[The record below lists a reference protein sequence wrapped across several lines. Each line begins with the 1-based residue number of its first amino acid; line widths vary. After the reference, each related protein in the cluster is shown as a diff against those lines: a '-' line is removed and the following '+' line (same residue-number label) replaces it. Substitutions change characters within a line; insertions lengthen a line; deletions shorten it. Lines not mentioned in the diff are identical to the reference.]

1 MLRCAFICRKLKR
14 HIVENNR
21 YLAEIN
27 MTPMIDVM
35 LVLLVIFM
43 ITAPLLTTGI
53 NVDLPETKA
62 KSLPQAK
69 DPIIISINSRGEI
82 FIGSSK
88 TTYETLIDQL
98 KTVSDA
104 NISTTIYIKGDK
116 NIKYDTIVKVI
127 GIINRAGF
135 SKVSLVTV
143 Q

>member
-1 MLRCAFICRKLKR
+1 MCKKLNKR
-14 HIVENNR
+14 IIENNK

-62 KSLPQAK
+62 KSLPQSK
-69 DPIIISINSRGEI
+69 DPIIVSINARGEI
-82 FIGSSK
+82 FIGNSK
-88 TTYETLIDQL
+88 TTSETLVDQL
-98 KTVSDA
+98 KAASESNV
-104 NISTTIYIKGDK
+104 STTIYIKGDK
-116 NIKYDTIVKVI
+116 NIKSDTIVKVI

>member
-1 MLRCAFICRKLKR
+1 MCKKLKKR
-14 HIVENNR
+14 IIENNK

-62 KSLPQAK
+62 KSLPQSK
-69 DPIIISINSRGEI
+69 DPIIVSINARGEI
-82 FIGSSK
+82 FIGNSK
-88 TTYETLIDQL
+88 TTSETLVDQL
-98 KTVSDA
+98 KAASESNV
-104 NISTTIYIKGDK
+104 STTIYIKGDK

>member
-1 MLRCAFICRKLKR
+1 MKK
-14 HIVENNR
+14 HTVENNR

-69 DPIIISINSRGEI
+69 DPIIVSINSRGEI
-82 FIGSSK
+82 FIGNSK